1 MGNNKGMMIIIIVLL
16 LVLMGA
22 IVGGAIFI
30 VSNLNNGGGYT
41 AGAAAPPGPLGLQDI
56 RVHQLRDAVATN
68 LMQGPGG
75 GQHVARVEVGLG
87 INNTDEDA
95 ATEFIREH
103 IDGNE
108 IVISDA
114 VSRILRR
121 TTFEQINR
129 VDSQDVLA
137 EDILAALQA
146 EFGSNMIVRVF
157 LTLFAH

>member
-1 MGNNKGMMIIIIVLL
+1 
-16 LVLMGA
+16 MGA

-121 TTFEQINR
+121 TTFEHLKLA
-129 VDSQDVLA
+129 SQVLA
-137 EDILAALQA
+137 LLIFVCKIWVGLCL
-146 EFGSNMIVRVF
+146 IRV
-157 LTLFAH
+157 LLI